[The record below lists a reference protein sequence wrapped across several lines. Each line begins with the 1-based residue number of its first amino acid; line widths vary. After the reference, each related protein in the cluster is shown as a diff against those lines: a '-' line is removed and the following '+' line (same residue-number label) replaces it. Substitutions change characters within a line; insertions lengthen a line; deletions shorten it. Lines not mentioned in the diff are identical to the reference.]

1 MQTSKKNLK
10 QALKQKPI
18 KTRLTN
24 LKQTTTKISTK
35 IETKMVFLSKFQVFV
50 ISFCKAYKSLQTLT
64 NLYKP

>member
-35 IETKMVFLSKFQVFV
+35 IETKMVFLSKFQF
-50 ISFCKAYKSLQTLT
+50 L
-64 NLYKP
+64 